1 MLALLGHKAES
12 RAGDSSVPCQSLIK
26 DWRFI
31 QNAHVQATRKNP
43 LASQLHE
50 METRYSFQQDP
61 RQAELPATIANYSHK
76 MGVM

>member
-1 MLALLGHKAES
+1 MLTLLGHEAES

-31 QNAHVQATRKNP
+31 QNAHVAY
-43 LASQLHE
+43 QLHE
-50 METRYSFQQDP
+50 METRYSCQQDP

>member
-1 MLALLGHKAES
+1 MKQKAELVTARS
-12 RAGDSSVPCQSLIK
+12 HQSLIK
-26 DWRFI
+26 DRRFI
-31 QNAHVQATRKNP
+31 QNAHV
-43 LASQLHE
+43 ASQLHE